1 MPGLKLSESHR
12 KIYGGL
18 RGKQLLLDSINFLF
32 AIKGKEFHKQNPS
45 FITPDATEFIAYSHI
60 VNRNIVGKV
69 SKDVNKNMDHF
80 IKFICGDVIQGSGSF
95 VALMRCIYLT
105 MLALGSYS
113 VTEYILM
120 GADELSRAYISAFEW
135 YTSQVVTCINSSR
148 DTVLGTIEKYVDNNY
163 FSQLPTIIKN
173 FSTTEDVSAV
183 AIGSY
188 VIGELQHVAD
198 IRMFD
203 YVIQM
208 PYAAVLYKKGFKETC
223 KGFVADL
230 YERFSSIK

>member
-1 MPGLKLSESHR
+1 MPGLKLSETHR

-32 AIKGKEFHKQNPS
+32 AIKGKEFHKQNPG

-69 SKDVNKNMDHF
+69 SKDVNKNMDYF
-80 IKFICGDVIQGSGSF
+80 IKFICGDVIAGHGSF
-95 VALMRCIYLT
+95 VSLMRCIYIAV
-105 MLALGSYS
+105 LALGSYS
-113 VTEYILM
+113 ITEYILM
-120 GADELSRAYISAFEW
+120 GADELSRAYLSAFEW

-148 DTVLGTIEKYVDNNY
+148 DTVIGTVEKYVDSNY

-173 FSTTEDVSAV
+173 FSSTEDVSAV

-188 VIGELQHVAD
+188 VIAELQLTAD
-198 IRMFD
+198 VRMFD

-223 KGFVADL
+223 KGFVSAF